1 MLTTILRRWRDRAAM
16 RLSLGR
22 LLARRDDRLLQDIG
36 LDRAEA
42 EALTGAEP
50 GAGCC
55 LPLIRDR

>member
-42 EALTGAEP
+42 EEMTGA
-50 GAGCC
+50 GAC

>member
-1 MLTTILRRWRDRAAM
+1 MLITILRRWRDRAAM

-22 LLARRDDRLLQDIG
+22 LLARRDDRLLRDIG

-42 EALTGAEP
+42 EEMTGAS
-50 GAGCC
+50 AC